1 MMSEPLRVLL
11 LEDSLDDATIVTR
24 ELRKVAPDS
33 EVRRVDSGAEFL
45 DALKTF
51 KPQLIL
57 SDHRLAGFSGMHA
70 LEAARERVP
79 ETPFIFVTGSLDEE
93 TAAECVK
100 AGAWDYVL
108 KDKLV
113 RLSSAVKAA
122 LELRRTRDALKR
134 SEEQLL
140 HTQKMDAL
148 GRLAGGVA
156 HDYNNLMSAIIGYCF
171 LLDRSMPE
179 GDARH
184 ADLQEIRQ
192 AAERAGALTHQLLA
206 FSRKQVIEFK
216 TILLND
222 VIANMERLLKRLIGE
237 RVTIVTSL
245 APKLVAIR
253 SDTSQLEQ
261 VIVNLVVNARD
272 AMPAGGTIAIDTH
285 TVTLDEAHRDEHPDA
300 VLGPHVRLTVR
311 DTGTGMDAATLAQ
324 IFEPFFTTKARGQG
338 TGLGLATVYGIVRQ
352 SGGHLAVSS
361 RVGQG
366 TTFTIYFPATQ
377 IPRSTDP
384 RPTTAREAKLAGTET
399 ILLVEDDGPLRML
412 ARRVLSSY
420 GYRVLDAG
428 TATDALELFAATP
441 RIDLLLTDVVMT
453 ERTGPELADT
463 ITREH
468 PHVRVILMSGYT
480 DDIGEHVDRESPER
494 PYIQKP
500 FDPVALVQ
508 KVRQTLDGN

>member
-1 MMSEPLRVLL
+1 MSEPLRVLL
-11 LEDSLDDATIVTR
+11 LEDSDDDAMIVVR
-24 ELRKVAPDS
+24 ELRKVAPES
-33 EVRRVDSGAEFL
+33 EVRRVDSGPEFL
-45 DALKTF
+45 DALKSF

-79 ETPFIFVTGSLDEE
+79 DTPFIFVTGSLDEE

-179 GDARH
+179 GDTRH
-184 ADLQEIRQ
+184 ADLLEIRQ

-237 RVTIVTSL
+237 RVTIVTAL
-245 APKLVAIR
+245 APRLSAIR

-272 AMPAGGTIAIDTH
+272 AMPGGGKVTIETQDVA
-285 TVTLDEAHRDEHPDA
+285 LDESHREEHPDSGVGA
-300 VLGPHVRLTVR
+300 HVQLRVS
-311 DTGTGMDAATLAQ
+311 DSGTGMDAATVAQ
-324 IFEPFFTTKARGQG
+324 IFEPFFTTKPRGQG

-352 SGGHLAVSS
+352 SGGHIEVASAP
-361 RVGQG
+361 GEG

-384 RPTTAREAKLAGTET
+384 RPQTTREPKLAGTET
-399 ILLVEDDGPLRML
+399 ILLVEDDAPLRAL

-420 GYRVLDAG
+420 GYRVLDAA
-428 TATDALELFAATP
+428 TASDAHGLLAVTP
-441 RIDLLLTDVVMT
+441 RIDLLLADVVMP
-453 ERTGPELADT
+453 EETGPELADA
-463 ITREH
+463 ITRDH

-480 DDIGEHVDRESPER
+480 DDIGEHVDRASPER

-500 FDPVALVQ
+500 FDPVALVR
-508 KVRQTLDGN
+508 KVRETLDGN